1 MKAPITAR
9 RDDRNARPLVTPE
22 GVVLILR
29 LAGVEQRLWAFLID
43 LAIMVALIVALTIAL
58 LVSAGVSLFGHANP
72 GIVLQVVGAL
82 WLLGFFV
89 LRNLW
94 FILFESGR
102 RRATPGKRLLGLC
115 VAARDGNRLTI
126 DAVVARN
133 LLRELEFFLPL
144 SFIGYQVS
152 EGEGGAWTALAGIGW
167 TIGFALLP
175 LFTRDRLRVG
185 DLLAGTWV
193 LRTPRRRL
201 GIDVVGRSEDAAAR
215 SFVFTEAQLAVYG
228 VYELQTL
235 ADVLRRS
242 EVNPMRRQPDDPVIA
257 VAASIRRKIGY
268 TGGDDFAFLDA
279 YYAAL
284 LARLERQALLG
295 QRRQDKND
303 LQVSE
308 AYGATRV
315 SRR

>member
-1 MKAPITAR
+1 MTAALTAR
-9 RDDRNARPLVTPE
+9 RANGNARPLVTPE
-22 GVVLILR
+22 GVVLMLQ

-43 LAIMVALIVALTIAL
+43 LGIMTALIVALTIAL
-58 LVSAGVSLFGHANP
+58 LVVAGMSLFGHADP
-72 GIVLQVVGAL
+72 GIVLQIVGAL

-89 LRNLW
+89 LRSLW

-144 SFIGYQVS
+144 SFIGFQAS
-152 EGEGGAWTALAGIGW
+152 EGEASAWTALAGIGW
-167 TIGFALLP
+167 SIGFALLP

-201 GIDVVGRSEDAAAR
+201 GIDVVARSAVAAR
-215 SFVFTEAQLAVYG
+215 SLVFTDAQLAVYG

-242 EVNPMRRQPDDPVIA
+242 EVSPMRRQPDDPVIA

-268 TGGDDFAFLDA
+268 TSGDDFAFLDA

-295 QRRQDKND
+295 QRRRDKND
-303 LQVSE
+303 HSVGK
-308 AYGATRV
+308 AYDT
-315 SRR
+315 